1 MQKTPYHCIFS
12 LLILALLFSSCQSSQ
27 NEKNNET
34 FPIIA
39 VDALGDTIRLSK
51 PAQRVVSLVPA
62 ALDALYMLHA
72 DHAIVGIPN
81 RIYTDPGVFP
91 YFSTLDQRIKEKSL
105 ATPTLTESG
114 LSMETIIKLNPDLV
128 IIQSNNTDAIQMLKE
143 LGIPV
148 FGITSQ
154 NFGQLNQEVL
164 NLGILLGKETRAKE
178 LIAFTESKIQLLK
191 DRNKNLGHKK
201 TIYYA
206 WSGGRIYSTTG
217 RKGLI
222 NDCFE
227 MAGLENACPYEIDA
241 PNISPET
248 LISWNPDIML
258 LWNTDESVLYQQKE
272 LSSLTALK
280 EKKVFNLSP
289 PFLYDPHTLK
299 IVLASIAIHHYS
311 YPSAAAAT
319 LNEEQLEILSAL
331 YGTEKAKLILEL

>member
-1 MQKTPYHCIFS
+1 MQKTLYHCIFS
-12 LLILALLFSSCQSSQ
+12 LLIFTLLFSSCQSDQRKKSD
-27 NEKNNET
+27 T
-34 FPIIA
+34 TYPIIA
-39 VDALGDTIRLSK
+39 LDALGDTIRLTK
-51 PAQRVVSLVPA
+51 PAERVVSLVPA

-72 DHAIVGIPN
+72 DSAIVGVPN
-81 RIYTDPGVFP
+81 RSYTDPNVFP
-91 YFSTLDQRIKEKSL
+91 YLSKLDPRIKARLIAS
-105 ATPTLTESG
+105 PTLSESG
-114 LSMETIIKLNPDLV
+114 MSMETIIKLNPDLV
-128 IIQSNNTDAIQMLKE
+128 IIQSNQTDAIQMLKE

-178 LIAFTESKIQLLK
+178 LIAFTDRKIQVLK
-191 DRNKNLGHKK
+191 ERNKNIRNKK

-248 LISWNPDIML
+248 LISWNPDILL

-311 YPSAAAAT
+311 YPTAAAAT
-319 LNEEQLEILSAL
+319 LNAEQLEILSAL
-331 YGTEKAKLILEL
+331 YGEEKAKLILQ

>member
-1 MQKTPYHCIFS
+1 MKKPYFSYIFCFLTFAS
-12 LLILALLFSSCQSSQ
+12 LLSSCQSNQADHSG
-27 NEKNNET
+27 KT
-34 FPIIA
+34 YPIVA
-39 VDALGDTIRLSK
+39 VDASGDTIRLTK

-72 DHAIVGIPN
+72 DSAIVGIPN
-81 RIYTDPGVFP
+81 RIYTDPNVYP
-91 YFSTLDQRIKEKSL
+91 YFSKIDVRIKEKL
-105 ATPTLTESG
+105 IPTPTITESG

-128 IIQSNNTDAIQMLKE
+128 IIPSNNTDAIQMLKE
-143 LGIPV
+143 LGIAV
-148 FGITSQ
+148 FGISTQ
-154 NFGQLNQEVL
+154 NFGELNLEVL
-164 NLGILLGKETRAKE
+164 NLGILLGKEARAKE
-178 LIAFTESKIQLLK
+178 LIAFSQDKIQDLK
-191 DRNKNLGHKK
+191 ELNKDITNKK

-258 LWNTDESVLYQQKE
+258 LWNTPESVLYDKKE
-272 LSSLTALK
+272 LSSLDALK
-280 EKKVFNLSP
+280 EKRVFNLSP

-311 YPSAAAAT
+311 YPTAAANN
-319 LNEEQLEILSAL
+319 LSVEQLEILSAL
-331 YGTEKAKLILEL
+331 YGPEKAKLILQ

>member
-12 LLILALLFSSCQSSQ
+12 LLILALFFSSCRPKPVD
-27 NEKNNET
+27 KNQALH
-34 FPIIA
+34 PITAI
-39 VDALGDTIRLSK
+39 DAMGDTIRLSK
-51 PAQRVVSLVPA
+51 PAQRVISLVPA
-62 ALDALYMLHA
+62 ALDALYMLQA
-72 DHAIVGIPN
+72 DSAIIGIPN
-81 RIYTDPGVFP
+81 RIYTDPNVFP
-91 YFSTLDQRIKEKSL
+91 YFSRLDPRIKAKLL

-114 LSMETIIKLNPDLV
+114 MSMETIIKLNPDLV
-128 IIQSNNTDAIQMLKE
+128 IIQSNQTDAIQMLNE

-164 NLGILLGKETRAKE
+164 NLGILLGKAARAKD
-178 LIAFTESKIQLLK
+178 LIAFTESKIQVLK
-191 DRNKNLGHKK
+191 EKNKSISNKK
-201 TIYYA
+201 TIYYS

-280 EKKVFNLSP
+280 QKKVFNLSP

-311 YPSAAAAT
+311 YPGAAVNTLSA
-319 LNEEQLEILSAL
+319 EQQEILSAL
-331 YGTEKAKLILEL
+331 YGTEKAKLILE

>member
-1 MQKTPYHCIFS
+1 MQKTYYNYIFS
-12 LLILALLFSSCQSSQ
+12 LLILALLFSSCQS
-27 NEKNNET
+27 EPADKNKLIH
-34 FPIIA
+34 PIVA
-39 VDALGDTIRLSK
+39 VDAMGDTIRLTK

-72 DHAIVGIPN
+72 DSAIVGIPN
-81 RIYTDPGVFP
+81 RIYTDPNVFP
-91 YFSTLDQRIKEKSL
+91 YFSKIDQRIKDKL
-105 ATPTLTESG
+105 IVTPSLTESG
-114 LSMETIIKLNPDLV
+114 LSIESIIKLHPDLV
-128 IIQSNNTDAIQMLKE
+128 IIQSNQRDAIQMLKE

-154 NFGQLNQEVL
+154 NFEQLNLEVL
-164 NLGILLGKETRAKE
+164 NLGILLGKEARAKE
-178 LIAFTESKIQLLK
+178 LIAFTESKIQVLK
-191 DRNKNLGHKK
+191 ERNKNVVNKK

-227 MAGLENACPYEIDA
+227 MAGLENACPYDIDA

-299 IVLASIAIHHYS
+299 IVLASIAIQHYS
-311 YPSAAAAT
+311 YPSAAASNLSA
-319 LNEEQLEILSAL
+319 EQQEILAVL
-331 YGTEKAKLILEL
+331 YGAEKAKLILQ